1 MKTLTIELPD
11 ELFAKLA
18 ALPVAERKAQA
29 KHELV
34 NGEYAQVVQ
43 DNFLAA
49 VYEEI
54 FADWVASQQPSTQE
68 EAGDVVAVVN
78 ESYTGLGA
86 GKPTFSLEEMLA
98 RYGVSDEEL
107 QSAPDGIING
117 HVK

>member
-68 EAGDVVAVVN
+68 EA
-78 ESYTGLGA
+78 
-86 GKPTFSLEEMLA
+86 EMLLPSSTNLIQGWE
-98 RYGVSDEEL
+98 RENLPLHSKRCWLDTVSVTRNCKAHRTASSTDM
-107 QSAPDGIING
+107 
-117 HVK
+117 